1 MTDALTAL
9 LKGKTLYSP
18 SDKIYCRLYKSSDK
32 KAGSSA
38 LYGVGQLMIA
48 HDGYQD
54 YAGEFGTDIVFVPAN
69 SELLIAILAEGA
81 WEVLE

>member
-1 MTDALTAL
+1 MDPFTAL

-18 SDKIYCRLYKSSDK
+18 ADKIYCRLYNSRDNQVGGP
-32 KAGSSA
+32 APRI
-38 LYGVGQLMIA
+38 GQLMIV
-48 HDGYQD
+48 HDGYREYHGGD
-54 YAGEFGTDIVFVPAN
+54 FGDDIVFSPAN